1 MFKKIVLTFVAL
13 AFTVSAALAAPVTA
27 KVTAADAEKV
37 TVTLQA
43 DKPAWMKVG
52 AAVKIKGLGPGKV
65 ETIDGATVTIKA
77 KKAGEAKVGQDLSI
91 DKGGMAGC

>member
-1 MFKKIVLTFVAL
+1 MFKKLVLTLVAF
-13 AFTVSAALAAPVTA
+13 AFTVTAALAAPVTA
-27 KVTAADAEKV
+27 KVTAADDAKI

-65 ETIDGATVTIKA
+65 ETIEGTTVVIKA
-77 KKAGEAKVGQDLSI
+77 KKAGDAKVGQDLSI